1 MDLPPDKAKLLKN
14 YDNEKKWDIICDQV
28 RTCLATFN
36 ANFNFL
42 SFSQEMVQAKDP
54 PSHYLT
60 KLRTYLDPKASRS
73 HRVSSFPSFLLLLL
87 LSVPRDHHG
96 SNYFVAHEQRKIYDA
111 YVGHDINLC
120 AYMSSRYC
128 FDGPSIKI

>member
-28 RTCLATFN
+28 RACLVTSN
-36 ANFNFL
+36 VNFIL
-42 SFSQEMVQAKDP
+42 LSQEMVQAKDP

-73 HRVSSFPSFLLLLL
+73 HRVSSLFFFHYQRREIIAVQINSWPTSRGKLTTRLMLVMTLICALTCPLFFF
-87 LSVPRDHHG
+87 SVLFR
-96 SNYFVAHEQRKIYDA
+96 
-111 YVGHDINLC
+111 
-120 AYMSSRYC
+120 SSV
-128 FDGPSIKI
+128 D